1 MTIETVDVGW
11 CKEIT
16 DRGAT
21 QIAQRSKSLR
31 YLGLMRCDQVR
42 SLCLSLYLILSVRV
56 FLCLREGGSRIYVF
70 LNENVQY
77 SLLWQLFWCAVF
89 TYTSQKEPRGQEG
102 ALEMFADVDFQ
113 NTPLGYTA

>member
-42 SLCLSLYLILSVRV
+42 SLCLSWCLSLSVGV
-56 FLCLREGGSRIYVF
+56 FLCECEGGSRIYVF
-70 LNENVQY
+70 LN
-77 SLLWQLFWCAVF
+77 VF
-89 TYTSQKEPRGQEG
+89 TIEHIHYIYTVFTTVLVCCVHICSSKATQRTRRS
-102 ALEMFADVDFQ
+102 VISVC
-113 NTPLGYTA
+113 